1 MILDTNAISALAKK
15 DEALLQCLEEAEQL
29 ATTLITIGEFAFG
42 VRQSNRRSDLEEWLR
57 NGLLAR
63 AEIFFPD
70 LSTAEHY
77 ADIRSELRRNGTP
90 IPTNDI
96 WISALV
102 RQHAMPLLSLDQHF
116 DRVRDLTR
124 IAW

>member
-1 MILDTNAISALAKK
+1 MILDTTAVSALTPK

-29 ATTLITIGEFAFG
+29 ATTLITLGEFAFG
-42 VRQSNRRSDLEEWLR
+42 VRQSNSRSNLEEWLR
-57 NGLLAR
+57 NGLLPR
-63 AEIFFPD
+63 AEILLPD

-77 ADIRSELRRNGTP
+77 ADIRSELCRNGTP
-90 IPTNDI
+90 IPANDI

-116 DRVRDLTR
+116 DRVKGLTR